1 MTDDTKQGCPAAEDG
16 GYDPF
21 EEFNRAQGI
30 GTVANPYDR
39 FKEQRSR
46 CPVHKIDPTEL
57 AGGQGRQTLPGLT
70 ELYAVI
76 SHDGVAQVLR
86 DGETFTSTVY
96 KNSMG
101 LVMGHTILEMD
112 EPEHSRYRRLIQQAF
127 SKKALAHWETDLVR
141 PIVNQRIDAFFE
153 RGRADLVRELTFP
166 FPVYVIAGMLGL
178 PAADLPEFHRRAVEL
193 ISIGID
199 PMRGIQASAALER
212 YFLPLIAERRDA
224 PRDDLI
230 SVLATAELEGTRL
243 TDAEIVAFL
252 RLLLPAG
259 AETTY
264 RSSSNL
270 LFGLLTHTEQLD
282 AVRRDRSLLPQ
293 AIEEGLRWEPPL
305 IGILRGVT
313 RDTEIDGVPVPA
325 GATLSVSMGAANRD
339 DERYE
344 DPDRFDIFR
353 PQRQHLA
360 FGFGAHRCL
369 GMHLAR
375 VETTVAL
382 EALFDRCPNLR
393 MDPAAQDVHIT
404 GLIFRSPTA
413 LPVLFDP
420 S

>member
-1 MTDDTKQGCPAAEDG
+1 MKDDAAKGCPAAAGAE

-30 GTVANPYDR
+30 GTVENPYQD
-39 FKEQRSR
+39 FKAKRDR
-46 CPVHKIDPTEL
+46 CPVQLVDPAFLTGSQ
-57 AGGQGRQTLPGLT
+57 AKHTLPGVR
-70 ELYAVI
+70 EIFAVL

-96 KNSMG
+96 ASSMG

-141 PIVNQRIDAFFE
+141 PIVNDCIDRFVD
-153 RGRADLVRELTFP
+153 RGHADLVRELTFP
-166 FPVYVIAGMLGL
+166 FPVNVIAGMLGL
-178 PAADLPEFHRRAVEL
+178 AEADLPQFHRNAVEL

-199 PMRGIQASAALER
+199 PMRGIQASQALER

-224 PRDDLI
+224 PRGDLI

-270 LFGLLTHTEQLD
+270 IFGLLTHTEQLD
-282 AVRRDRSLLPQ
+282 QVRRDRALIPQ

-305 IGILRGVT
+305 LGILRGVT
-313 RDTEIDGVPVPA
+313 RDTEIDGVPVPK

-339 DERYE
+339 DARYT
-344 DPDRFDIFR
+344 DPDRFDIHR
-353 PQRQHLA
+353 PARQHLA

-375 VETTVAL
+375 METTVAL
-382 EALFDRCPNLR
+382 EALFDRLPNLR
-393 MDPAAQDVHIT
+393 LDPDAGPVVIT
-404 GLIFRSPTA
+404 GATFRAPTK
-413 LPVLFDP
+413 LPVLFGP
-420 S
+420 